1 MALACLV
8 NIASVRSEW
17 SVCEMCVCMLFLSIS
32 VDVDGRGAHVSSH
45 SCELLLSS
53 VLMFF
58 LRSMLTSDDGP
69 ESVEVVH
76 NVAM

>member
-17 SVCEMCVCMLFLSIS
+17 SVCEMCVCMLFLSMS

-45 SCELLLSS
+45 SCELMLSS

-58 LRSMLTSDDGP
+58 LRSMLTYADGP
-69 ESVEVVH
+69 ESVEVLCC
-76 NVAM
+76 VAM